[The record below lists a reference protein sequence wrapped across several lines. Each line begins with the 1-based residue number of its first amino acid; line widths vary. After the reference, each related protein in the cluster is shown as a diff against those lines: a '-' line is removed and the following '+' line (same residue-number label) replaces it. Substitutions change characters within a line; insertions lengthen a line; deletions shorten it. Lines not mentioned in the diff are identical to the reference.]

1 MDQIRKDEAGPGPQ
15 GQDTEIEG
23 AGGPVSR
30 PGLWERVEELDTV
43 RVGGEG

>member
-23 AGGPVSR
+23 AGGLVSR
-30 PGLWERVEELDTV
+30 PGLWERAEGLDTV
-43 RVGGEG
+43 MAGGEG